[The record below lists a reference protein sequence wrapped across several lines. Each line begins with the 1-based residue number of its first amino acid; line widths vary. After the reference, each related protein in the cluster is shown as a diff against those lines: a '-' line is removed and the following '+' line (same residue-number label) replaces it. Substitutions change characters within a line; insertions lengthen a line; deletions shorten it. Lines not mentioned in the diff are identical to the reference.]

1 MKTKD
6 TPKQYVI
13 YSRKSKFTGK
23 GESIENQIELCRQ
36 YIAMHFGEEAAENV
50 LVYEDEGFSGGN
62 LERPQ
67 FKKMMKDSQ
76 KIAFAA
82 IVVYRLDR
90 ISRNIGDFAKLI
102 EDLGDRHIDFI
113 SIREQ
118 FDTSSPM
125 GRAMMYIASV
135 FSQLERE
142 TIAERIRDNMHELSK
157 TGRWLGGTT
166 PTGYASESLSSVTVD
181 GKVKKACKL
190 KPIPEEIQLVK
201 TIFEVFMETGSL
213 SKTDQYLLEHRCVT
227 KRGKQFTRFAIRG
240 ILTNPVYMIA
250 DETAYQYLK
259 ENNVDLFAERLEFD
273 GEHGVMAYNRTLQR
287 PGKANQIRPME
298 EWIVAVGKHPGI
310 VAGSDWV
317 RVQAMLDVNKSKS
330 YRRPRSNVALLSGLL
345 RCGECGD
352 YMRPKLTNRRTAD
365 GELIYTYMCST
376 KERSHGTVCS
386 MKNCN
391 GNTLDAKI
399 IEEIRKLSADKETL
413 TRLLAQTKKV
423 ISGSKEGY
431 DAELALLREKH
442 AETEERIKRLVE
454 SLSVAS
460 DTSAKYVMEQI
471 DELHRE
477 SETQQLRLA
486 ELEALTEQSR
496 MLHQEFAFHQEMIE
510 SFASAVDSATLEE
523 KRRLLRTIVK
533 KVVWDGKNAYVYLF
547 AEDGEADLPPVE
559 QPMYPSGEDSEC
571 YAIAAEQS
579 AVEVENHE
587 PFGAKWSMFCRLKVR
602 SYVLAANVAGTLKVA
617 PLQILKFPVVLP
629 HKFLDAEKFNL
640 RFSDASEITEIADKL
655 RWYRYQKGLRQ
666 RDAAD
671 YAGIDRSTYIHYEE
685 AGRDFYPK
693 EHMEK
698 LAELFEVPL
707 EDLLDD
713 YNLFLLR
720 GQGAQIK
727 AIRQRLGLTQKVYAA
742 QLGVPLQKFKRW
754 EQGNVQRR
762 NISSRA
768 LKAANKSDRIIIESF
783 RRR

>member
-1 MKTKD
+1 MKKETR
-6 TPKQYVI
+6 QFVI

-36 YIAMHFGEEAAENV
+36 YIAVHFSQEEADAA

-201 TIFEVFMETGSL
+201 TIFSVFMETGSL

-259 ENNVDLFAERLEFD
+259 ENNVDLFAERSEFD
-273 GEHGVMAYNRTLQR
+273 GEHGIMAYNRTLQR

-310 VAGSDWV
+310 ISGSDWV
-317 RVQAMLDVNKSKS
+317 QVQTMLDVNKSKS

-352 YMRPKLTNRRTAD
+352 YIRPKLTNRRTAD

-376 KERSHGTVCS
+376 KERSQSSRCQ
-386 MKNCN
+386 MKNAN
-391 GNTLDAKI
+391 GNTLDAKVI
-399 IEEIRKLSADKETL
+399 SEIKKLSEDRSFFADF
-413 TRLLAQTKKV
+413 LAQTKKA
-423 ISGSKEGY
+423 ISGNREGY
-431 DAELALLREKH
+431 DAELLTLKEKLAENESSIKAL
-442 AETEERIKRLVE
+442 VS
-454 SLSVAS
+454 SLTKSAG
-460 DTSAKYVMEQI
+460 TSAESYIMEQI
-471 DELHRE
+471 QELHQTGE
-477 SETQQLRLA
+477 DMKNRLA
-486 ELEALTEQSR
+486 ELETLTEHQR
-496 MLHQEFAFHQEMIE
+496 FADQEFAFSRQMIE
-510 SFASAVDSATLEE
+510 SFAANVDDCTVEE
-523 KRRLLRTIVK
+523 KRRLLRAIVK

-559 QPMYPSGEDSEC
+559 QPMYPLGEDSEFHF
-571 YAIAAEQS
+571 
-579 AVEVENHE
+579 AV
-587 PFGAKWSMFCRLKVR
+587 
-602 SYVLAANVAGTLKVA
+602 
-617 PLQILKFPVVLP
+617 
-629 HKFLDAEKFNL
+629 
-640 RFSDASEITEIADKL
+640 
-655 RWYRYQKGLRQ
+655 
-666 RDAAD
+666 
-671 YAGIDRSTYIHYEE
+671 
-685 AGRDFYPK
+685 
-693 EHMEK
+693 
-698 LAELFEVPL
+698 
-707 EDLLDD
+707 
-713 YNLFLLR
+713 
-720 GQGAQIK
+720 
-727 AIRQRLGLTQKVYAA
+727 
-742 QLGVPLQKFKRW
+742 
-754 EQGNVQRR
+754 
-762 NISSRA
+762 SS
-768 LKAANKSDRIIIESF
+768 
-783 RRR
+783 

>member
-1 MKTKD
+1 MKTTD
-6 TPKQYVI
+6 QPQVKQYVI

-36 YIAMHFGEEAAENV
+36 YIAMHFGEDEAEHA

-67 FKKMMKDSQ
+67 FKQMMKDSQ
-76 KIAFAA
+76 KIEFAA

-201 TIFEVFMETGSL
+201 TIFSVFTESGSL

-250 DETAYQYLK
+250 DDTAYQYLK
-259 ENNVDLFAERLEFD
+259 ENNVDLFAEPSEFD
-273 GEHGVMAYNRTLQR
+273 GEHGIMAYNRTLQR
-287 PGKANQIRPME
+287 PGKATQIRPME
-298 EWIVAVGKHPGI
+298 DWIVAVGKHPGI
-310 VAGSDWV
+310 ISGANWV
-317 RVQAMLDVNKSKS
+317 RVQSMLDVNKSKS
-330 YRRPRSNVALLSGLL
+330 YRKPRSNVALLSGLL
-345 RCGECGD
+345 RCDECGD
-352 YMRPKLTNRRTAD
+352 YMRPKLTGRTNAN

-399 IEEIRKLSADKETL
+399 VEEIRKVATDKKDFGQLLSK
-413 TRLLAQTKKV
+413 TKKV
-423 ISGSKEGY
+423 INDNKASYE
-431 DAELALLREKH
+431 AELTLLVKNH
-442 AETEERIKRLVE
+442 AETEARIKRLVE

-460 DTSAKYVMEQI
+460 ETSAKYVMEQI
-471 DELHRE
+471 DELHRQ
-477 SETQQLRLA
+477 SEQEQTRIA
-486 ELEALTEQSR
+486 ELEKLARQSNALRQNLFFYR
-496 MLHQEFAFHQEMIE
+496 DMIE
-510 SFASAVDSATLEE
+510 SFADTVDSTTIEE
-523 KRRLLRTIVK
+523 RRRLLRTIVK
-533 KVVWDGKNAYVYLF
+533 KVVWDGKNVYVYLF
-547 AEDGEADLPPVE
+547 AEDGELNLPPIG
-559 QPMYPSGEDSEC
+559 QLMCPSGEDSERNPNVLS
-571 YAIAAEQS
+571 QS
-579 AVEVENHE
+579 E
-587 PFGAKWSMFCRLKVR
+587 
-602 SYVLAANVAGTLKVA
+602 
-617 PLQILKFPVVLP
+617 
-629 HKFLDAEKFNL
+629 
-640 RFSDASEITEIADKL
+640 
-655 RWYRYQKGLRQ
+655 
-666 RDAAD
+666 
-671 YAGIDRSTYIHYEE
+671 
-685 AGRDFYPK
+685 
-693 EHMEK
+693 
-698 LAELFEVPL
+698 
-707 EDLLDD
+707 
-713 YNLFLLR
+713 
-720 GQGAQIK
+720 
-727 AIRQRLGLTQKVYAA
+727 
-742 QLGVPLQKFKRW
+742 
-754 EQGNVQRR
+754 
-762 NISSRA
+762 
-768 LKAANKSDRIIIESF
+768 KAARGGLPVGLH
-783 RRR
+783 

>member
-1 MKTKD
+1 MKMKD
-6 TPKQYVI
+6 KPQEKQYII

-36 YIAMHFGEEAAENV
+36 YIAVHFGEKAAKNA

-76 KIAFAA
+76 EIVFAA

-166 PTGYASESLSSVTVD
+166 PTGYASESVSSVTVD

-190 KPIPEEIQLVK
+190 GPIPEEIQLVK
-201 TIFEVFMETGSL
+201 TIFSVFMETGSL

-250 DETAYQYLK
+250 DDTAYQYLK
-259 ENNVDLFAERLEFD
+259 ENNVDLFAERSEFD

-310 VAGSDWV
+310 IAGSDWV

-399 IEEIRKLSADKETL
+399 IDEIRKLSADKETL

-442 AETEERIKRLVE
+442 AETEERLKRLVE

-471 DELHRE
+471 DALHQE

-547 AEDGEADLPPVE
+547 AEDGEADFPPVE
-559 QPMYPSGEDSEC
+559 QPMYPLGEDSE
-571 YAIAAEQS
+571 
-579 AVEVENHE
+579 
-587 PFGAKWSMFCRLKVR
+587 
-602 SYVLAANVAGTLKVA
+602 
-617 PLQILKFPVVLP
+617 
-629 HKFLDAEKFNL
+629 
-640 RFSDASEITEIADKL
+640 
-655 RWYRYQKGLRQ
+655 
-666 RDAAD
+666 
-671 YAGIDRSTYIHYEE
+671 
-685 AGRDFYPK
+685 
-693 EHMEK
+693 
-698 LAELFEVPL
+698 
-707 EDLLDD
+707 
-713 YNLFLLR
+713 
-720 GQGAQIK
+720 
-727 AIRQRLGLTQKVYAA
+727 
-742 QLGVPLQKFKRW
+742 
-754 EQGNVQRR
+754 
-762 NISSRA
+762 
-768 LKAANKSDRIIIESF
+768 
-783 RRR
+783 

>member
-1 MKTKD
+1 MLDNSNVAPGKNKTLRCA
-6 TPKQYVI
+6 I
-13 YSRKSKFTGK
+13 YTRKSHEEGLEQEFNSLDAQR
-23 GESIENQIELCRQ
+23 ESAEHYIEAQRMRGWTALPDR
-36 YIAMHFGEEAAENV
+36 YDDG
-50 LVYEDEGFSGGN
+50 GFSGGN
-62 LERPQ
+62 MERPGLRRLLA
-67 FKKMMKDSQ
+67 DIDAG
-76 KIAFAA
+76 KIDV
-82 IVVYRLDR
+82 IVVYKVDRL
-90 ISRNIGDFAKLI
+90 SRSLLDFMKMIDLFNEKGVSFVSVTQHFSTTDPTGRMFLGILI
-102 EDLGDRHIDFI
+102 TFA
-113 SIREQ
+113 Q
-118 FDTSSPM
+118 
-125 GRAMMYIASV
+125 Y
-135 FSQLERE
+135 ERE
-142 TIAERIRDNMHELSK
+142 VIAERIRDNMHELSK

-259 ENNVDLFAERLEFD
+259 ENNVDLFAERSEFD

-310 VAGSDWV
+310 IAGSDWV

-442 AETEERIKRLVE
+442 TETEERIKRLVE

-471 DELHRE
+471 DALHQE

-486 ELEALTEQSR
+486 ELETLTEQSR

-559 QPMYPSGEDSEC
+559 QLMYPLGEDSESDSSGC
-571 YAIAAEQS
+571 QCETGWETSQGHQLS
-579 AVEVENHE
+579 RVT
-587 PFGAKWSMFCRLKVR
+587 AK
-602 SYVLAANVAGTLKVA
+602 G
-617 PLQILKFPVVLP
+617 
-629 HKFLDAEKFNL
+629 
-640 RFSDASEITEIADKL
+640 
-655 RWYRYQKGLRQ
+655 
-666 RDAAD
+666 
-671 YAGIDRSTYIHYEE
+671 
-685 AGRDFYPK
+685 
-693 EHMEK
+693 
-698 LAELFEVPL
+698 EVP
-707 EDLLDD
+707 
-713 YNLFLLR
+713 
-720 GQGAQIK
+720 
-727 AIRQRLGLTQKVYAA
+727 
-742 QLGVPLQKFKRW
+742 
-754 EQGNVQRR
+754 QGNFP
-762 NISSRA
+762 SLS
-768 LKAANKSDRIIIESF
+768 LKPILP
-783 RRR
+783 

>member
-1 MKTKD
+1 M
-6 TPKQYVI
+6 
-13 YSRKSKFTGK
+13 
-23 GESIENQIELCRQ
+23 
-36 YIAMHFGEEAAENV
+36 
-50 LVYEDEGFSGGN
+50 YEDEDFSGGN

-76 KIAFAA
+76 KIKFAA

-90 ISRNIGDFAKLI
+90 ISRNIGDFSKLI

-166 PTGYASESLSSVTVD
+166 PIGYASESLSSVTVD
-181 GKVKKACKL
+181 GNVKKACKL

-201 TIFEVFMETGSL
+201 TIFSVFMETGSL

-259 ENNVDLFAERLEFD
+259 ENDVDLFAERSEFD
-273 GEHGVMAYNRTLQR
+273 GEYGIMAYNRTLQR

-310 VAGSDWV
+310 IAGSDWV
-317 RVQAMLDVNKSKS
+317 QVQSMLDVNKSKG
-330 YRRPRSNVALLSGLL
+330 YRRPCSNVALLSGLL

-365 GELIYTYMCST
+365 GELIYTTYMCST
-376 KERSHGTVCS
+376 KERSHGTVCG

-413 TRLLAQTKKV
+413 AKLLAQTKKV
-423 ISGSKEGY
+423 ISGNKEGY
-431 DAELALLREKH
+431 DAELALLKEKH
-442 AETEERIKRLVE
+442 TETEDRIKRLMK

-460 DTSAKYVMEQI
+460 ETSAKYVMEQI
-471 DELHRE
+471 DELHQE
-477 SETQQLRLA
+477 SETQQARLSK
-486 ELEALTEQSR
+486 LEALTEQSR

-533 KVVWDGKNAYVYLF
+533 KVVWDGKIAYVYLF
-547 AEDGEADLPPVE
+547 AEDGEADLPPAL
-559 QPMYPSGEDSEC
+559 QPMYPSGEDSEGDL
-571 YAIAAEQS
+571 
-579 AVEVENHE
+579 H
-587 PFGAKWSMFCRLKVR
+587 F
-602 SYVLAANVAGTLKVA
+602 T
-617 PLQILKFPVVLP
+617 
-629 HKFLDAEKFNL
+629 
-640 RFSDASEITEIADKL
+640 T
-655 RWYRYQKGLRQ
+655 YR
-666 RDAAD
+666 
-671 YAGIDRSTYIHYEE
+671 
-685 AGRDFYPK
+685 
-693 EHMEK
+693 
-698 LAELFEVPL
+698 
-707 EDLLDD
+707 
-713 YNLFLLR
+713 
-720 GQGAQIK
+720 
-727 AIRQRLGLTQKVYAA
+727 
-742 QLGVPLQKFKRW
+742 
-754 EQGNVQRR
+754 
-762 NISSRA
+762 
-768 LKAANKSDRIIIESF
+768 
-783 RRR
+783 

>member
-1 MKTKD
+1 MKPKD

-36 YIAMHFGEEAAENV
+36 YIAMHFGEDAAENV

-142 TIAERIRDNMHELSK
+142 TIAERIRDNMYELSK

-213 SKTDQYLLEHRCVT
+213 NKTDQYLWEHRCVT

-259 ENNVDLFAERLEFD
+259 ENNVDLFAETLGVRWRARH
-273 GEHGVMAYNRTLQR
+273 HGVQPLAPAPRQGKPDPSHGGMDHGGGQASRHHRGQR
-287 PGKANQIRPME
+287 LGAGAGHAGCQQIQELPQTPQQRGA
-298 EWIVAVGKHPGI
+298 AVR
-310 VAGSDWV
+310 AS
-317 RVQAMLDVNKSKS
+317 AL
-330 YRRPRSNVALLSGLL
+330 RRMRRLYAPEADQPQECGRRADLHLHVLHQGAQPRYGLL
-345 RCGECGD
+345 YE
-352 YMRPKLTNRRTAD
+352 
-365 GELIYTYMCST
+365 
-376 KERSHGTVCS
+376 
-386 MKNCN
+386 NCN

-413 TRLLAQTKKV
+413 PGCWR
-423 ISGSKEGY
+423 
-431 DAELALLREKH
+431 RP
-442 AETEERIKRLVE
+442 
-454 SLSVAS
+454 
-460 DTSAKYVMEQI
+460 
-471 DELHRE
+471 
-477 SETQQLRLA
+477 
-486 ELEALTEQSR
+486 
-496 MLHQEFAFHQEMIE
+496 
-510 SFASAVDSATLEE
+510 
-523 KRRLLRTIVK
+523 RRLSAAARRATMQSLRCSGRNTPRR
-533 KVVWDGKNAYVYLF
+533 KNASS
-547 AEDGEADLPPVE
+547 GWWSPCPLPATP
-559 QPMYPSGEDSEC
+559 P
-571 YAIAAEQS
+571 
-579 AVEVENHE
+579 
-587 PFGAKWSMFCRLKVR
+587 
-602 SYVLAANVAGTLKVA
+602 
-617 PLQILKFPVVLP
+617 
-629 HKFLDAEKFNL
+629 
-640 RFSDASEITEIADKL
+640 
-655 RWYRYQKGLRQ
+655 
-666 RDAAD
+666 
-671 YAGIDRSTYIHYEE
+671 RSTSWSRSTRSIRRARHSSCALPSWKPSPNR
-685 AGRDFYPK
+685 AGCC
-693 EHMEK
+693 
-698 LAELFEVPL
+698 
-707 EDLLDD
+707 
-713 YNLFLLR
+713 
-720 GQGAQIK
+720 
-727 AIRQRLGLTQKVYAA
+727 IR
-742 QLGVPLQKFKRW
+742 
-754 EQGNVQRR
+754 
-762 NISSRA
+762 SSPSIR
-768 LKAANKSDRIIIESF
+768 K
-783 RRR
+783 